1 MLNSQRVNLHVQSL
15 WCQSLYALNII
26 CTIYDHVSHTKK
38 KKCGSHV
45 LYLQIPRFKKKCSEG
60 CKLTV
65 CPCSNRWAPW
75 CPKIIVPY
83 YSIYCFHVFILEFW
97 HSAVQAPIILA
108 MVKSAAKH
116 TPSVINPILGEGNR
130 KLKLLETGLYTI
142 KVPVHQAQ
150 KLWLIYC

>member
-1 MLNSQRVNLHVQSL
+1 MLNSQRVNLSCSITLMSILIRIKYHL
-15 WCQSLYALNII
+15 HNIWP
-26 CTIYDHVSHTKK
+26 CVTHKK
-38 KKCGSHV
+38 KMWFACS
-45 LYLQIPRFKKKCSEG
+45 LSPNPTIQKKCSEG